1 MALFNRKDK
10 EEIITTIEIN
20 QIVANRYQPRTTFEE
35 ESLKE
40 LAESIEQYGLIQP
53 IVVRSAGEN
62 MYEIVAG
69 ERRFRASKMA
79 GLEVIPV
86 IIKDLEAKDSAVL
99 AVIEN
104 IQREDLNPIEEA
116 KSYQRL
122 ASLLDLT
129 QDEVSKMVG
138 KSQSAIANK
147 MRLLQLPED
156 IQNALKEK
164 SISERH
170 ARALLKFE
178 TDAAR
183 SVMLEKIIND
193 NLTVAE
199 TERIIDEKL
208 SHTKNNKDVK
218 TKVRIKGYANDVRLA
233 INTVKKSLKTIEKFG
248 HKAEINEQEDENYYE
263 VTIKISKNITD
274 DVAAES
280 QNIENSDNVVTLE
293 SDNNLIL
300 ETPELVVNDTNNDSE
315 ENTQFEVETEN
326 TIQFEEQK
334 GILSSDNNEKLD
346 EEKNSALDSIT
357 TTEKE
362 ETVDPISETEN
373 NDKLLINDGEELELT
388 EDLETKFAGLDI
400 SFFDNLK
407 LDDEEEVK
415 ELDEDDNSIVPE
427 NELDITNTFHF
438 VYNANYGNDN
448 HTPTTSES
456 EELFKDVQNHIN
468 NDEPIIKIEDA
479 IEEDDLFKTTE
490 LNLENTYNSI
500 YESYYNDGEEVEVP
514 AEVLEAGEK
523 FVSIDKSNEEKNNS
537 IYNTIYDFGQ
547 EKEEQKD
554 EILNWQTLLN
564 NDSEEKSVDEP
575 ANDYQKDQ
583 ADRVRAMF
591 TEVTNNSLEEPIE
604 EGREEL
610 DGLLEVSRQEAE
622 VTAVTNEKEALKYG
636 AKSSFVDKLKN
647 INNTSNSFL
656 FEDEDDEKEE
666 SKSNDGFWNLFK

>member
-53 IVVRSAGEN
+53 IVVRTAGEN

-69 ERRFRASKMA
+69 ERRFRASKIA

-122 ASLLDLT
+122 ATLLNLT

-156 IQNALKEK
+156 IQDALKDK

-183 SVMLEKIIND
+183 SVMLEKIIKD

-199 TERIIDEKL
+199 TERIIEEKL
-208 SHTKNNKDVK
+208 SHTKNVKDVK

-248 HKAEINEQEDENYYE
+248 HKAEINEQENDSYYE
-263 VTIKISKNITD
+263 VTIKIDKHATD
-274 DVAAES
+274 DVAEES
-280 QNIENSDNVVTLE
+280 NDLALNNVVSLE
-293 SDNNLIL
+293 A
-300 ETPELVVNDTNNDSE
+300 NNDIVVEALNTEAINIDASPE
-315 ENTQFEVETEN
+315 ENTQIETEADREEVIQLEEENNNIEHKDVEKIDKVVN
-326 TIQFEEQK
+326 TEEQASA
-334 GILSSDNNEKLD
+334 IEHETLD
-346 EEKNSALDSIT
+346 ETA
-357 TTEKE
+357 E
-362 ETVDPISETEN
+362 EVT
-373 NDKLLINDGEELELT
+373 DKLLINDGEEIELSD
-388 EDLETKFAGLDI
+388 DLETKFAGLDI

-407 LDDEEEVK
+407 LEGEEEVTDLIEENK
-415 ELDEDDNSIVPE
+415 SEESE

-438 VYNANYGNDN
+438 VYNANYGNDS
-448 HTPTTSES
+448 HTPTSTES
-456 EELFKDVQNHIN
+456 EELFNEVQEHIN
-468 NDEPIIKIEDA
+468 NDEPIIKVEDA

-490 LNLENTYNSI
+490 LNLETTYNSI

-523 FVSIDKSNEEKNNS
+523 FVKTIEATEEKPNS
-537 IYNTIYDFGQ
+537 IYNTIYDFGN
-547 EKEEQKD
+547 EKEEKKD
-554 EILNWQTLLN
+554 ELLNWQTLLN
-564 NDSEEKSVDEP
+564 DDSEDDIISES
-575 ANDYQKDQ
+575 ANEYQKDQ

-591 TEVTNNSLEEPIE
+591 TEVTNNTSEETTE
-604 EGREEL
+604 QGREEL
-610 DGLLEVSRQEAE
+610 DELLEVSRQEAE
-622 VTAVTNEKEALKYG
+622 ITAESNEEEAIKYG

-666 SKSNDGFWNLFK
+666 NKSNDGFWNLFK